1 MGCHFLLQGIFP
13 TQGSNLHLLH
23 LLHWQVDS
31 LSLGRL
37 VCWRGGLNG
46 GSVVVINT
54 QSLPTWQNAFEMVSY
69 KVEAVQYTYK
79 LNCRGLGWR
88 EKPTAW
94 KEMTL

>member
-1 MGCHFLLQGIFP
+1 M
-13 TQGSNLHLLH
+13 
-23 LLHWQVDS
+23 
-31 LSLGRL
+31 
-37 VCWRGGLNG
+37 
-46 GSVVVINT
+46 VVINT